1 VNRIGRTTRGR
12 GTATAVAAFTAV
24 AILLAAP
31 AGAAPPNVNLIERAN
46 FEVPIPPTEPVA
58 LLFAPGSHIGPWSV
72 SVATVGVSRSFPP
85 IVTGIKGRNLQFLA
99 LKDPTAAI
107 DTPVGK
113 VCQQVDLEPTKVY
126 RLRFYSAAATFD
138 DTLVVTWQGRTV
150 GSFAE
155 TGSLGDTNWAL
166 HQIALGPAAGAV
178 LGEVCFTGAGEGF
191 PLVDAV
197 DLHATT
203 P

>member
-1 VNRIGRTTRGR
+1 MNRIGRTKRALAVT
-12 GTATAVAAFTAV
+12 TALTALALVALSPAV
-24 AILLAAP
+24 P
-31 AGAAPPNVNLIERAN
+31 AGAAPPHVNLIGRPN

-72 SVATVGVSRSFPP
+72 SLATVGVSRSFPP

-113 VCQQVDLEPTKVY
+113 VCQQVDLEPTQVY

-155 TGSLGDTNWAL
+155 TGSIGDTDWTL
-166 HQIALGPAAGAV
+166 HQIALGPAAGATS
-178 LGEVCFTGAGEGF
+178 GEVCFTGEGLGF

-197 DLHATT
+197 NLHATT
-203 P
+203 A